1 MGKSREEAIRIN
13 RPLGRRRIKSV
24 LKKIAED
31 INKRNKEVAVM
42 AYLLGDFLQ
51 DGAID
56 GSILMTLG
64 IL

>member
-1 MGKSREEAIRIN
+1 LGKSREEAIRIN

-31 INKRNKEVAVM
+31 INKRNKEVAIL

-51 DGAID
+51 DGSID
-56 GSILMTLG
+56 GSLLQVLG
-64 IL
+64 LL

>member
-1 MGKSREEAIRIN
+1 LGKSREEAIRIN